1 MRTGLGS
8 LHRLLWTEQL
18 TLSVDSQHWMGPVE
32 QESPVGDAAGAV
44 TVTVL
49 VVAGAEVGVF
59 HRFPLGVATARSAR
73 EANVN
78 VMDSLAN
85 MVARGVRERAGKA
98 WEVGGG

>member
-1 MRTGLGS
+1 M
-8 LHRLLWTEQL
+8 E
-18 TLSVDSQHWMGPVE
+18 SQHWTGPVE
-32 QESPVGDAAGAV
+32 QDPPVGDAAGAV

-49 VVAGAEVGVF
+49 VVVGAEVGVF

-85 MVARGVRERAGKA
+85 MVARGVRGELGELEMLKA
-98 WEVGGG
+98 VEM